1 MDLGEGG
8 GEIGDR
14 DGLAVDADAFGGFD
28 EMGRGVDAGADA
40 GGAEGAFEHGADGAL
55 AVGAG
60 DVDGAKGA
68 VGQGEGGEEGLD
80 EFEAEFDG
88 FELVA

>member
-14 DGLAVDADAFGGFD
+14 DGLARDADAFGGFD
-28 EMGRGVDAGADA
+28 EVGGGIDAGS
-40 GGAEGAFEHGADGAL
+40 AEGAFDHGADGAL

-80 EFEAEFDG
+80 AVEAEFDG